1 MTQARP
7 GNTANLKAAA
17 ARRHQAAAQRA
28 GAGLDKLICSGEQVT
43 FRAVARASGVS
54 LEFLYSYLPIR
65 SRIEHLRAQQ
75 QAPAQAARPATGPD
89 EPGKASS
96 VIRTLSAELTALKAR
111 HRAEVTRLRQELEAA
126 HGENLLLRRRLG
138 HSNAG
143 TDVMPQGRTPAPPG
157 T

>member
-28 GAGLDKLICSGEQVT
+28 EAGLDKLIRSGEQVT
-43 FRAVARASGVS
+43 FRGVARTAGVS
-54 LEFLYSYLPIR
+54 LEFLYGNTPIR
-65 SRIEHLRAQQ
+65 SRIEHLRARQ
-75 QAPAQAARPATGPD
+75 QAAAPASHPVAGTGQ
-89 EPGKASS
+89 PGQASS
-96 VIRTLSAELTALKAR
+96 VIRTLSAELAALKAQ
-111 HRAEVTRLRQELEAA
+111 HRAEIARLRQELEAA

-138 HSNAG
+138 HLPAAA
-143 TDVMPQGRTPAPPG
+143 DATPTGPPPVPPG

>member
-28 GAGLDKLICSGEQVT
+28 EAGLDKLIRSGEQVT
-43 FRAVARASGVS
+43 FRGLARASGVS
-54 LEFLYSYLPIR
+54 LEFLYSHPPIR
-65 SRIEHLRAQQ
+65 SRIEHLRARQQ
-75 QAPAQAARPATGPD
+75 TAAPASRPAAGTG
-89 EPGKASS
+89 EPGPASS

-111 HRAEVTRLRQELEAA
+111 HRAEVARLRQELEAA

-138 HSNAG
+138 HLPAEPES
-143 TDVMPQGRTPAPPG
+143 PQGQAQPPPDA
-157 T
+157 